1 MQSISLDVFLKNCK
15 SGDIILFNGKK
26 WYSKLIEWYCGS
38 DISHV
43 GIIVIDPNID
53 GKMTHGHFLLE
64 SKLYSNDKNGVRLTP
79 LRNIFKENEGSNVYI
94 RFLNCIRDSKF
105 KLRIDNI
112 CFVTLGK
119 KYDDSPFD
127 WIKVICDIDIGNDQ
141 KTSKFWCSALVA
153 YSYILLGLLNPKIP
167 WTLIKPSDFSSRIIH
182 SVLNF
187 NCDLSEDILIDYQE
201 QI

>member
-1 MQSISLDVFLKNCK
+1 METISLKKFIYNCK

-26 WYSKLIEWYCGS
+26 WYSKIIEWYCGS

-43 GIIVIDPNID
+43 GIVVIDPNIN

-64 SKLYSNDKNGVRLTP
+64 SRLFENGKNGVRLTP
-79 LRNIFKENEGSNVYI
+79 LEEAFEENRDGKIYV

-112 CFVTLGK
+112 CFTTIGK
-119 KYDDSPFD
+119 KYDDDPFD
-127 WIKVICDIDIGNDQ
+127 WFKVICNIKIGNDH

-153 YSYILLGLLNPKIP
+153 YSYILLSFLNPKIP
-167 WTLIKPSDFSSRIIH
+167 WSMIKPSDFSSRNVNSI
-182 SVLNF
+182 LKF
-187 NCDLSEDILIDYQE
+187 NCCLTDDVQVLY
-201 QI
+201 